1 MAGFCGI
8 FKRRSVVRTS
18 VAGIPGFGGLHV
30 PKRLSIAVFAAFLSA
45 FPLVGACASG
55 AGWLTSDARQ
65 ATRVAAHS
73 AADEDVVVFTGA
85 GDIAYE
91 GQGAE
96 QTAKLLDGIPGP
108 VFTLG
113 DNAYQNGSPEEFAR
127 FYHPTWGRHLNRTFP
142 VVGNHEYRTPGAAG
156 YFAYFGQRAGDPSK
170 GYYAFN
176 LNAHWRVFSLNS
188 ADETDGASKQ
198 LGPGSEQYRW
208 LAAELDAYRD
218 KNVIAMWHHPRFSSG
233 AHGDNSETDALW
245 RLLVDK
251 GADLALWGHDHHY
264 ERFHPANTAGNKDE
278 DAGMRSFVVGTGGKN
293 HYPFFKFP
301 KRITAVRNSRTFGV
315 LKLTLYPKAY
325 DWTFVPVAGERFSDQ
340 GRSSVR

>member
-1 MAGFCGI
+1 MLG
-8 FKRRSVVRTS
+8 RSSLALVAVLACSAPAVVS
-18 VAGIPGFGGLHV
+18 
-30 PKRLSIAVFAAFLSA
+30 
-45 FPLVGACASG
+45 CASG
-55 AGWLTSDARQ
+55 SAWLAADARKTAQ
-65 ATRVAAHS
+65 TAAR
-73 AADEDVVVFTGA
+73 AAGGEDTVIFTGA

-91 GQGAE
+91 GPGAE

-113 DNAYQNGSPEEFAR
+113 DNAYQSGSAEEFAR
-127 FYHPTWGRHLNRTFP
+127 FYHPSWGRHLNRTFP

-156 YFAYFGQRAGDPSK
+156 YFAYFGPRAGDPSK

-176 LNAHWRVFSLNS
+176 LNAHWRVFSINS

-208 LAAELDAYRD
+208 LAAELDAHRD
-218 KNVIAMWHHPRFSSG
+218 KNIIAMWHHPRFSSG
-233 AHGDNSETDALW
+233 AHGDNPETDALW

-264 ERFHPANTAGNKDE
+264 ERFHPADAAGDKNE
-278 DAGMRSFVVGTGGKN
+278 AGGMRSFVVGTGGKN

-301 KRITAVRNSRTFGV
+301 KRITAVRNSKTFGV
-315 LKLTLYPKAY
+315 LKLTLYPQAY
-325 DWTFVPVAGERFSDQ
+325 DWSFVPVAGEKFSDQ
-340 GRSSVR
+340 GRSNVR